1 MEVPPDQI
9 GDQLRDARER
19 AGLTA
24 ADVNFKTRL
33 PLSVIAALEAGEFSE
48 FASPTY
54 AKSFLAQ
61 YSAFLNVDAKPWL
74 DALEPADFVTAA
86 FGRPVWEAPKPIREL
101 QVQPRVSSSGWA
113 SALSVLAASAGL
125 LYGAMK
131 GYEYLENRFDTEP
144 KPASEALRDK
154 SADDSMQH
162 VDRTMSAAVE
172 TKGISETPV
181 LEPSEP
187 TPRAIIVR

>member
-1 MEVPPDQI
+1 MEPHTDHI
-9 GDQLRDARER
+9 GDQLREARER

-33 PLSVIAALEAGEFSE
+33 PLSVITALEAGEFSE

-61 YSAFLNVDAKPWL
+61 YSSFLNVDAGPWL
-74 DALEPADFVTAA
+74 DALVPAEFVTGAM
-86 FGRPVWEAPKPIREL
+86 GRPVWEAPKPIREL
-101 QVQPRVSSSGWA
+101 QVQARASSSGWA
-113 SALSVLAASAGL
+113 SALSVLAVSAGL

-131 GYEYLENRFDTEP
+131 GYEYLEGRFGTEP
-144 KPASEALRDK
+144 KPTSEVLGDK
-154 SADDSMQH
+154 AGDDPLKD

-172 TKGISETPV
+172 SHGISETPPV
-181 LEPSEP
+181 QSSEP
-187 TPRAIIVR
+187 IRRAIIPR

>member
-1 MEVPPDQI
+1 MEPHSDQI

-33 PLSVIAALEAGEFSE
+33 PIAVITALEAGEFSE

-61 YSAFLNVDAKPWL
+61 YSSFLNVDAGPWL
-74 DALEPADFVTAA
+74 DALVPAEFVTAA
-86 FGRPVWEAPKPIREL
+86 LGRPVWEAPKPLRGL
-101 QVQPRVSSSGWA
+101 QVQPRASSSGWA
-113 SALSVLAASAGL
+113 SALSVMIASAGL

-131 GYEYLENRFDTEP
+131 GYEYLENRFGVEP
-144 KPASEALRDK
+144 KPTSEVLGDK
-154 SADDSMQH
+154 AGDDPLKH

-172 TKGISETPV
+172 SKGISDTPV